1 MSLIQLPFSSS
12 KDKTH
17 PRPSIQL
24 PELTKITKVISLKE
38 VLEAF
43 YFKALQRLVEV
54 QVKKGFSHC
63 YHAPCYLSMC
73 FGASWDDSSL
83 YVFRLLRV
91 LIYISYV
98 IMLLGNHL
106 IHFFLPFRHSYCFS
120 FISTKAELCRI
131 YYDTI
136 SLPSIHL
143 ATG

>member
-63 YHAPCYLSMC
+63 YHAPNLYLCVSVLHETIPPC
-73 FGASWDDSSL
+73 TSLDSWGFSSTSAMSSCCL
-83 YVFRLLRV
+83 A
-91 LIYISYV
+91 IIWS
-98 IMLLGNHL
+98 I
-106 IHFFLPFRHSYCFS
+106 FFLPFRHSYCFS